1 MNRLSTVAT
10 GGFDVNLNPLDPSQA
25 IVLDVRAYDGA
36 GRLVRNGPA
45 GTAAGSLPAAYI
57 AALNAGGQSDANGAI
72 SRINLPREP
81 LRRQRPPD
89 GPARHQGRRQL

>member
-1 MNRLSTVAT
+1 MAT
-10 GGFDVNLNPLDPSQA
+10 GGFDVNLNPLDQSQA
-25 IVLDVRAYDGA
+25 ILLDVRAYDGA
-36 GRLVRNGPA
+36 GR
-45 GTAAGSLPAAYI
+45 LPAAYI

-72 SRINLPREP
+72 SRINLPRKP